1 MAPSRPTTPGP
12 GSPVSEG
19 SRGLT
24 QRLRVSTWQA
34 LRTPSW
40 GRSASPEVICGGC
53 GGASG
58 AVTRL
63 CRTRGSQG
71 PAQLQRAA
79 CGHGVPRRFIW
90 GGAQRGRT
98 AAPSPGGLPAP
109 LVRGS
114 RHHPRVEPRSSAASS
129 SSRQGTGFL
138 SELCL
143 LLAADT
149 GLSSGEQREPSYQ
162 VQGPWFPSSGGWLI
176 CSTSP
181 LVCLWWLSNTSNRC
195 FPVLSRVSNC
205 SLGEVWSPGRSLGQA
220 GSGSVQFSSVAQ
232 SCPTL

>member
-1 MAPSRPTTPGP
+1 MKCGRDRPLGKGNCLCPAAAPSGQDGTEPTHHTWAWLPGLRREP
-12 GSPVSEG
+12 
-19 SRGLT
+19 GLT

-53 GGASG
+53 GYASG
-58 AVTRL
+58 AVTWL
-63 CRTRGSQG
+63 GRTQGSQG

-90 GGAQRGRT
+90 GGAQRGCT

-109 LVRGS
+109 LVHGS

-129 SSRQGTGFL
+129 SSHQGTGFL

-143 LLAADT
+143 LPAADT
-149 GLSSGEQREPSYQ
+149 GLTSGEQ
-162 VQGPWFPSSGGWLI
+162 QGAQLSGPR
-176 CSTSP
+176 P
-181 LVCLWWLSNTSNRC
+181 LVPFLRGLADLQHWPTGLPLVALQHLKSV
-195 FPVLSRVSNC
+195 F
-205 SLGEVWSPGRSLGQA
+205 SPF
-220 GSGSVQFSSVAQ
+220 VQS
-232 SCPTL
+232 